1 MSEPHGSGAPL
12 LILCSPSGP
21 QPFWHQEPVSWKT
34 ISPWTKDSGHDLGM
48 IQVHYIYY
56 ALYFYYYY
64 VSSTSDHQAFR
75 FQRLGTPTPDRPHG
89 HCLKPKWVRSLF

>member
-48 IQVHYIYY
+48 IQVHYIY
-56 ALYFYYYY
+56 
-64 VSSTSDHQAFR
+64 
-75 FQRLGTPTPDRPHG
+75 
-89 HCLKPKWVRSLF
+89 